1 MFLLLFVLILFL
13 FTVEII
19 YTLYIMIFLTNTNTN
34 TNTDIKNEGYI
45 LLTNVLNENDLE
57 FGLSSIVDN
66 KVDYSIMKQYIDNVF
81 FPKIKKTS
89 NIISDPHYVKFRL
102 SNNNNSTDASTF
114 HGDIYNN
121 TNSELLPIYTCLC
134 YFDDAQLEIIPG
146 SHKFNNIGSS
156 IESYNKKITIN
167 IRRGDILIFHSNI
180 HHRGINYNKTEN
192 RRLLQVFEVFPDKQ
206 TYEAHISKL
215 IIVKT
220 SDTFFMKRI
229 INPLLYEL
237 SKNSTI
243 VNNITMCHYILMYND
258 LHYKFALIDI
268 APYDKVN
275 KYVSYEPGRRRLME
289 ELYEK
294 EELNVN
300 IICDNRAN
308 YVSCSNYYLFF
319 YLICFILILIVF
331 YVIKQIRCGN
341 YKLKKI
347 NKKLIKLNKK

>member
-1 MFLLLFVLILFL
+1 MNFI
-13 FTVEII
+13 
-19 YTLYIMIFLTNTNTN
+19 
-34 TNTDIKNEGYI
+34 TNTDSYNDITNEGYI
-45 LLTNVLNENDLE
+45 LLTNVLTENDLE

-66 KVDYSIMKQYIDNVF
+66 KVDYTITKQYIDSVF
-81 FPKIKKTS
+81 FPNIKKMT
-89 NIISDPHYVKFRL
+89 NVITDPYYIKFRL

-121 TNSELLPIYTCLC
+121 TNSEILPIYTCLC

-146 SHKFNNIGSS
+146 SHKYNNIGSS

-167 IRRGDILIFHSNI
+167 IKRGDILIFHSNI
-180 HHRGINYNKTEN
+180 HHRGINFNKAGN

-220 SDTFFMKRI
+220 SDSFFIKNI
-229 INPLLYEL
+229 VNPLLYEI
-237 SKNSTI
+237 SKNPTI
-243 VNNITMCHYILMYND
+243 INSITMFHYILMYND

-275 KYVSYEPGRRRLME
+275 KYVSYEPGRRMLIE
-289 ELYEK
+289 ELDDK

-300 IICDNRAN
+300 IICDSRAN
-308 YVSCSNYYLFF
+308 YVSYSNYYLYF
-319 YLICFILILIVF
+319 YLICFILILTVF
-331 YVIKQIRCGN
+331 YIIKKTRQAN
-341 YKLKKI
+341 YKIKKI
-347 NKKLIKLNKK
+347 NKNTKK

>member
-1 MFLLLFVLILFL
+1 
-13 FTVEII
+13 
-19 YTLYIMIFLTNTNTN
+19 MIFLTNIDKNINTDI
-34 TNTDIKNEGYI
+34 NTDIKNEGYI
-45 LLTNVLNENDLE
+45 LLTNKLNENDLE
-57 FGLSSIVDN
+57 FGLSSIIDN

-89 NIISDPHYVKFRL
+89 NVITDPHYIKFRL

-121 TNSELLPIYTCLC
+121 TNSEILPIYTCLC

-146 SHKFNNIGSS
+146 SHKYNNIGSS
-156 IESYNKKITIN
+156 IESYNKKITLTIK
-167 IRRGDILIFHSNI
+167 RGDILIFHSNI

-206 TYEAHISKL
+206 TYNEHISKL

-220 SDTFFMKRI
+220 SDTFLMKRI

-237 SKNSTI
+237 SKNSTV

-258 LHYKFALIDI
+258 LQYKFALIDI

-275 KYVSYEPGRRRLME
+275 KYVSYEPGRSRIME
-289 ELYEK
+289 ELDDTEDI
-294 EELNVN
+294 NVN
-300 IICDNRAN
+300 IICDNGAN
-308 YVSCSNYYLFF
+308 YISCSNYYLYF
-319 YLICFILILIVF
+319 YLICFILILFVF
-331 YVIKQIRCGN
+331 YIIKQIRRGN
-341 YKLKKI
+341 YTIQKI
-347 NKKLIKLNKK
+347 NKKYSTYNFM